1 MDDEMMELEIDLQA
15 YWLVIRRWLWLIGL
29 AVIVSGVSAYLIS
42 TYWVTPIYQASARLA
57 IQPSSTLT
65 GSSYSD
71 ILAGQNAAR
80 TYAEM
85 LLAFP
90 IQEEALRRLG
100 YSDEAIAQK
109 RVPYEIFTS
118 VVRDTQLVDVKVES
132 PDRQLAANLANTLA
146 QVFIEQNQARQTA
159 RYTEYRARLEA
170 EIQKQEEVI
179 AALRLK
185 VAQASAAERAELEAE
200 LSRAQDLLNRYNQAY
215 QNVQL
220 AELQATDLVTVVQ
233 EAKVP
238 AGPVRPRRMQ
248 NALLASMVAGM
259 LVVGIVFLK
268 EYLDTSVKTQ
278 QEAEALVEAPVLG
291 QIWLEK
297 TLAKGNGN
305 VSRKLVLTHP
315 LSLTAEAFRVL
326 RTNLQFASVDNP
338 PRVLLVS
345 SPSPGEGKSLVSLN
359 LALALGAAG
368 KKVVLIDAD
377 LRRPQVY
384 KYADVRREPGLSE
397 ALVDRE
403 SPLQRYLQPLADLNA
418 VQVLPPGRIPP
429 NPAELLGSR
438 RMAELIEQC
447 KQVADMVI
455 VDSPPVLAAADTPVL
470 AGHTDG
476 ALLVLEIGV
485 TDRRAVRD
493 AYEQMKRAGA
503 RILGTVLNKIPQD
516 GKAGYSYY
524 YYYYY
529 SDEHKPRSLWQ
540 RLFQDKASRR
550 REKRHHTSSAPTR
563 GE

>member
-1 MDDEMMELEIDLQA
+1 MDDEMMEIEIDLQA

-29 AVIVSGVSAYLIS
+29 AVILAGVSAYLIS

-57 IQPSSTLT
+57 IQPSSSLT

-85 LLAFP
+85 LLARP
-90 IQEEALRRLG
+90 VQEEALRRMG
-100 YSDEAIAQK
+100 YSEEAIAQK
-109 RVPYEIFTS
+109 LIPYEIATS
-118 VVRDTQLVDVKVES
+118 VVRDTQLVDIKVES
-132 PDRQLAANLANTLA
+132 PDKQLAANLANTLA
-146 QVFIEQNQARQTA
+146 QVFIEQNRDRQTA
-159 RYTEYRARLEA
+159 RYADYRTRLEA
-170 EIQKQEEVI
+170 EIQKQEEAI
-179 AALRLK
+179 AALRLRIAK
-185 VAQASAAERAELEAE
+185 ASASERTELETE

-220 AELQATDLVTVVQ
+220 AELQATDLVSVVQ

-238 AGPVRPRRMQ
+238 GAPVRPRRVQ
-248 NALLASMVAGM
+248 NALLASVVAGM
-259 LVVGIVFLK
+259 VVVGIIFLK
-268 EYLDTSVKTQ
+268 EYLDTSVKTP

-305 VSRKLVLTHP
+305 VSKKLVLTHP

-345 SPSPGEGKSLVSLN
+345 SPSPAEGKSLVSLN

-384 KYADVRREPGLSE
+384 KYAEIRREPGLSE

-403 SPLQRYLQPLADLNA
+403 SPLQRYLQPLADLAA

-438 RMAELIEQC
+438 RMAEVIEQC

-476 ALLVLEIGV
+476 VLLVLEVGA
-485 TDRRAVRD
+485 TDRRAVRE
-493 AYEQMKRAGA
+493 AYGQMKRAGA

-516 GKAGYSYY
+516 GKAGYYY

-529 SDEHKPRSLWQ
+529 SDEHKPRPFWQ

-550 REKRHHTSSAPTR
+550 REGHRAASAPSQK
-563 GE
+563 G